1 MKTPRPEEKPTSPRR
16 KPAWLK
22 RRLPS
27 GPQYEQTRALL
38 RGGRLHTVCQAADCP
53 NIFECFSRHTA
64 TFLILGDNCTR
75 DCAFCAVRHGPLTP
89 PDPDEPRRVAE
100 AAAHMGLT
108 YVVVTS
114 VTRDDLPDGGAAV
127 FAETIQQLRRR
138 IPGVTVEVLIP
149 DFQGNADALQAVLD
163 ARPDVLNHNVET
175 VERLYPTVR
184 PQADYHQSLTLL
196 QQTRRRAP
204 AIPTKSGIMLGLGET
219 EAEITQTLKDLRRVD
234 CQMITIG
241 QYLQPSPRHHMVVAY
256 LPPETFEHWG
266 RLAQSLGFA
275 SVASGPFVRSSY
287 QAGESYA
294 AVHLSNRPPSES
306 D

>member
-1 MKTPRPEEKPTSPRR
+1 MKAPPPEEKPIAPRR

-38 RGGRLHTVCQAADCP
+38 QSGRLHTVCQAADCP
-53 NIFECFSRHTA
+53 NIFECFSKHTA
-64 TFLILGDNCTR
+64 TFMILGDHCTR
-75 DCAFCAVRHGPLTP
+75 DCAFCAVRHGALAA

-100 AAAHMGLT
+100 ATAQMGLT

-114 VTRDDLPDGGAAV
+114 VTRDDLPDGGAEV
-127 FAETIQQLRRR
+127 FAETIHQLRRR

-149 DFQGNADALQAVLD
+149 DFQGNSDALQTVLD

-175 VERLYPTVR
+175 VERLYPDVR
-184 PQADYHQSLTLL
+184 PQADYRQSLTLL
-196 QQTRRRAP
+196 QRTRHLSP

-219 EAEITQTLKDLRRVD
+219 EAEIAQTLKDLRDVD

-241 QYLQPSPRHHMVVAY
+241 QYLQPSPRHHPVAAY
-256 LPPETFEHWG
+256 VPPEAFDRWG
-266 RLAQSLGFA
+266 RLAQRMGFA

-287 QAGESYA
+287 QAGEAFSR
-294 AVHLSNRPPSES
+294 L
-306 D
+306 